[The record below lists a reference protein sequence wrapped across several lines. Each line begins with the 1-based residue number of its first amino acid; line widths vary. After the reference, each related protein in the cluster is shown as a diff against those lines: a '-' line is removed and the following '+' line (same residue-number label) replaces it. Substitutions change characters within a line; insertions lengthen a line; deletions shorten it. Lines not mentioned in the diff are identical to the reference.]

1 MATIEAYRE
10 YVQQLLMEH
19 SQLGAGD
26 SNVEMQVIFDV
37 ERDHYQLVQVGWLN
51 GRRIYGCILHLDIK
65 DGKIWIQHNGTEFSI
80 ADELISLGVQKQDIV
95 LGFHSPSKRRF
106 SEFAVG

>member
-1 MATIEAYRE
+1 MAAIETYRACI
-10 YVQQLLMEH
+10 QKLLIDH
-19 SQLGAGD
+19 SQIGGGD
-26 SNVEMQVIFDV
+26 PNVEMQVIFDV

-51 GRRIYGCILHLDIK
+51 DRRIYGCILHLDIK
-65 DGKIWIQHNGTEFSI
+65 DGKIWIQHNGTEFNV
-80 ADELISLGVQKQDIV
+80 ADELISLCVLKQDIV